1 METTSDRASLSAAP
15 VAPDVAPPAPSRPL
29 ALVTGA
35 SSGIGAAFARRLAA
49 KGHDLVLV
57 ARRRQRLEQLAAE
70 LRARHGVQVAV
81 IAADLSTA
89 EGLETTRRAVVSGPP
104 LALLVNSAGF
114 GTRAFFAETDERCA
128 QAMLQLH
135 NAAPIQLSRA
145 ALPAMLAAR
154 RGRIINVSSLAAFF
168 TTSRYVMYSA
178 TKACLNM
185 FCEGLQAEL
194 LGSGVSVQAICPG
207 LTRTEFFDTDEYRDF
222 KYQQVPERFWMTP
235 EQVVDEALASRAVIV
250 IPGRHFRW
258 FVEIIRAP
266 LIGPLLRWALARANK
281 DGLY

>member
-1 METTSDRASLSAAP
+1 MQTTTVPLSSP
-15 VAPDVAPPAPSRPL
+15 VPAPARPR
-29 ALVTGA
+29 ALVTGS

-49 KGHDLVLV
+49 DGHDLVLV
-57 ARRRQRLEQLAAE
+57 ARRRERLEELAGE
-70 LRARHGVQVAV
+70 LRRDCGVDVTP

-89 EGLETTRRAVVSGPP
+89 EGLEAARRAVVDGPP
-104 LALLVNSAGF
+104 LAVLVNAAGF
-114 GTRAFFAETDERCA
+114 GTRALFAETDDRCA
-128 QAMLQLH
+128 QAMIHLH
-135 NAAPIQLSRA
+135 DDAPIRLTRA

-154 RGRIINVSSLAAFF
+154 HGRIINVSSLAAFF

-194 LGSGVSVQAICPG
+194 AGTGVSVQAVCPG
-207 LTRTEFFDTDEYRDF
+207 LTRTEFFDSDEFRDF

-235 EQVVDEALASRAVIV
+235 AQVVDETLASRDVIF
-250 IPGRHFRW
+250 IPGRHFRF
-258 FVEIIRAP
+258 FVGVIRAP
-266 LIGPLLRWALARANK
+266 LLGPLLRWALARANK